1 MPAQP
6 PLPPLLTPYL
16 SPPESSLNVISSV
29 LAATGNWLVLRFL
42 YATLS
47 ASPGSGA
54 VTGIDGSETGK
65 KRKVV
70 LLSFLRNWDFWRSEA
85 KKLGLDLARLADKG
99 LFAYIDGLSELFYA
113 PANASAAST
122 QSGAIPIRSTGP
134 APTRTPQPAP
144 GPGNTSPKPSTEPG
158 VARRLHF
165 SGNGTAA
172 LDGLERDIVSVIN
185 QLKSTG
191 DSEDESEVVLIVDQ
205 PDLLLAATGP
215 SRGIGATEMTEWV
228 MGLQQVSLQSGYV

>member
-1 MPAQP
+1 M
-6 PLPPLLTPYL
+6 LTAL
-16 SPPESSLNVISSV
+16 Q
-29 LAATGNWLVLRFL
+29 
-42 YATLS
+42 
-47 ASPGSGA
+47 
-54 VTGIDGSETGK
+54 
-65 KRKVV
+65 
-70 LLSFLRNWDFWRSEA
+70 
-85 KKLGLDLARLADKG
+85 GLDLARLADKG

-113 PANASAAST
+113 PAKTSAAST
-122 QSGAIPIRSTGP
+122 QPGAIPIRSTGP
-134 APTRTPQPAP
+134 APTRAPQPAP
-144 GPGNTSPKPSTEPG
+144 GPEHTSPKPPTEPG
-158 VARRLHF
+158 AARRLHF

-191 DSEDESEVVLIVDQ
+191 DEDESEVVLIVDQ

>member
-1 MPAQP
+1 M
-6 PLPPLLTPYL
+6 LTAL
-16 SPPESSLNVISSV
+16 Q
-29 LAATGNWLVLRFL
+29 
-42 YATLS
+42 
-47 ASPGSGA
+47 
-54 VTGIDGSETGK
+54 
-65 KRKVV
+65 
-70 LLSFLRNWDFWRSEA
+70 
-85 KKLGLDLARLADKG
+85 GLDLARLADKG

-113 PANASAAST
+113 PAKASAAST
-122 QSGAIPIRSTGP
+122 QPGAIPIRSTGP
-134 APTRTPQPAP
+134 APTRAPQSAL
-144 GPGNTSPKPSTEPG
+144 GPEQTSPKPSTEPG

-191 DSEDESEVVLIVDQ
+191 DNEDESEVVLIVDQ